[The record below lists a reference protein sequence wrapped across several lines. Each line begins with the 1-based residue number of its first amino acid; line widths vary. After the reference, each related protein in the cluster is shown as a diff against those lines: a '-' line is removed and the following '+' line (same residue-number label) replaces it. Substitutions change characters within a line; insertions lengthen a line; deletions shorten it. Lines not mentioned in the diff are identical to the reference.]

1 MEGKARPKSVALK
14 MLLALVL
21 CIALFVISTVG
32 EVTWQ
37 TASPRV
43 VFHSPPGTEKSE
55 RKLMG
60 SVPVG
65 PGDRSCR
72 RANIK
77 EEDELPNL
85 VSVQKW
91 TSSKERPRES
101 ISLVTQLSMDRLP
114 ALENQCITWPDHLVA
129 VVYIPMVGNSS
140 GGPPLL
146 PLFRHTSLEDIIRGI
161 DSFHNFMETTAAC
174 AFHVELVG
182 QFVAPGIFPG
192 PYPINSLRNRALNLC
207 PTDLIIPVDADFVAT
222 PMLGLPGPGYRDRA
236 VYSQMESMAAKR
248 QALVLPSLELTNKW
262 QDLTLARNVAR
273 DVVIAGKTIARRAL
287 KGNKM
292 ASYRAPDDSFLR
304 DISNITRWAG
314 NISPSLYQV
323 SLDPRAEPNVLLSLA
338 TVPWFDERFVDS
350 CGGASTWFSH
360 LEASNFSFL
369 VHPYGFVMHVPHA
382 RTPPLSQ
389 YMEVQRKL
397 RQSRME
403 SMRMHAV
410 EEIKAGTYAPV
421 LRDCPSAENAEGE
434 EEEEQRQDG
443 GEVFQEEQH
452 QQIEQQPQQQQ
463 EKASSEKKNSVLNSE
478 EDGQEKEHQKRLKS
492 NKKDSKSSSKASRK
506 HSPQ

>member
-1 MEGKARPKSVALK
+1 
-14 MLLALVL
+14 
-21 CIALFVISTVG
+21 
-32 EVTWQ
+32 
-37 TASPRV
+37 
-43 VFHSPPGTEKSE
+43 
-55 RKLMG
+55 MG

-65 PGDRSCR
+65 PGNRSCR
-72 RANIK
+72 RANTK

-146 PLFRHTSLEDIIRGI
+146 PLYRHTSLDDVIRGI

-236 VYSQMESMAAKR
+236 VYAQMEAMATRR

-273 DVVIAGKTIARRAL
+273 DVVIAGKTMARGAL
-287 KGNKM
+287 K
-292 ASYRAPDDSFLR
+292 ASAMTPYRAPDDSLLR
-304 DISNITRWAG
+304 DISNTTRWAG
-314 NISPSLYQV
+314 NSSPSLYQV
-323 SLDPRAEPNVLLSLA
+323 SLDPQAEPNVLLSLA

-360 LEASNFSFL
+360 LAASNFSFL
-369 VHPYGFVMHVPHA
+369 VHPYGFVVHVPHA
-382 RTPPLSQ
+382 RAPPSSQ
-389 YMEVQRKL
+389 YMEAQKKL
-397 RQSRME
+397 RQARME
-403 SMRMHAV
+403 LMRVHAV

-421 LRDCPSAENAEGE
+421 LRDCPSSSGEDPEEEGE
-434 EEEEQRQDG
+434 NSTTAVTREQPQVEEQ
-443 GEVFQEEQH
+443 
-452 QQIEQQPQQQQ
+452 QQKQKEHHKAA
-463 EKASSEKKNSVLNSE
+463 EKKKASQAKESHMLTSE
-478 EDGQEKEHQKRLKS
+478 EDEQEQEDKHSKS
-492 NKKDSKSSSKASRK
+492 TNNKKDASSSSLKTSRK
-506 HSPQ
+506 HSPH